1 MWAAPITQ
9 VTFKNCAPFITKIDG
24 TTIEDAEDLDLVR
37 LMYNLVEYGLNR
49 PDTASILKPK
59 GFILKMKQL
68 ILMLVLL
75 TMIILNLSI
84 IIIGKYSCRWSE
96 WNSEKCNNCC
106 AIIMCK

>member
-49 PDTASILKPK
+49 PDTASILKP
-59 GFILKMKQL
+59 
-68 ILMLVLL
+68 
-75 TMIILNLSI
+75 
-84 IIIGKYSCRWSE
+84 
-96 WNSEKCNNCC
+96 
-106 AIIMCK
+106 